1 MYFSNKTENDFY
13 NLALQQMVYMKNSIN
28 HSEDFFNMF
37 FKDKTK
43 EEIMDWIDEESKKW
57 S

>member
-37 FKDKTK
+37 FKNKTK